1 MDSSEIEQ
9 LAFQEDD
16 FFPSLALT
24 YMMDNDM
31 QFRLNMSQTTIRP
44 DLRDVSV
51 TFFIDPLTE
60 FLVRGTPLLQSS
72 KLDNIDFRWEWYRE
86 AGNNLSVALFYK
98 DIENPIELIELNTV
112 GGAAPNLL
120 TANGESGE
128 LYGLEV
134 EFLQDLSIISSD
146 LSNFFV
152 TGNLTISDSEVTLG
166 AVEDDVTSLFETQLL
181 DALNATSASITVTN
195 NKRRLVGHSEWVA
208 NLQVGYDSDNGE
220 HSATLVYNAFGP
232 RIIVPGTRGNEDA
245 EEQTYHSLDMNYTYY
260 PDFNSRIKFSVK
272 NLLNESKQIQQEGL
286 NLLLQEDGVEFGLSY
301 SYQF

>member
-1 MDSSEIEQ
+1 
-9 LAFQEDD
+9 
-16 FFPSLALT
+16 
-24 YMMDNDM
+24 
-31 QFRLNMSQTTIRP
+31 
-44 DLRDVSV
+44 V
-51 TFFIDPLTE
+51 
-60 FLVRGTPLLQSS
+60 
-72 KLDNIDFRWEWYRE
+72 
-86 AGNNLSVALFYK
+86 FYK
-98 DIENPIELIELNTV
+98 DIEKPIELIELNTV

-120 TANGESGE
+120 TANGESGK

-134 EFLQDLSIISSD
+134 EFLQDLSIISSN

-260 PDFNSRIKFSVK
+260 PDFNTRIKFSIK
-272 NLLNESKQIQQEGL
+272 NLLDQSKQIQQEGL